1 MLSYLHSF
9 HAGNFA
15 DVLKHINLVHALDY
29 LTQKPKPMLYFDSH
43 SGAGVYRLGGSEAQK
58 NQEFANGIGV
68 LWNQDCSDY
77 TSLQQYKDLVQ
88 ELNSDKP
95 NELNFYPGSP
105 WFADQMLRDNDKIQ
119 LCELHPR
126 EQQTLRKNLGSNRR
140 IKLFFNDGFQQAIA
154 SMPPPSRRG
163 LMLIDPPYEDKKD
176 YAKVVQTLIECH
188 KRFAT
193 GSYALWYPVVERKT
207 IDKLCKNLQESGI
220 RNIQV
225 FELGIAPDSRG
236 RGMNGSGMLWINPP
250 WTLFAEMQKTLPFLA
265 KILGQANNSEGYY
278 RCEQLV
284 DE

>member
-1 MLSYLHSF
+1 MLSYLHSY

-15 DVLKHINLVHALDY
+15 DVLKHLNLVHALDY
-29 LTQKPKPMLYFDSH
+29 LSEKPKPMLYFDSH
-43 SGAGVYRLGGSEAQK
+43 SGAGIYQLHNAEAQK
-58 NQEFANGIGV
+58 NQEYLNGIGA
-68 LWNQDCSDY
+68 LWKIDCSDY
-77 TSLQQYKDLVQ
+77 PSLQRYKSLVA
-88 ELNSDKP
+88 ELNQPQDG
-95 NELNFYPGSP
+95 NLNFYPGSP
-105 WFADQMLRDNDKIQ
+105 WFADKLLREQDKLQ

-126 EQQTLRKNLGSNRR
+126 EQQSLRKNLGSNRR
-140 IKLFFNDGFQQAIA
+140 VKLFFKDGFQQAIA

-176 YAKVVQTLIECH
+176 YRKVVDTLVECH

-207 IDKLCKNLQESGI
+207 IDKMCKAFVESGM

-225 FELGIAPDSRG
+225 FELGIAPDTQG

-250 WTLFAEMQKTLPFLA
+250 WTLFAEMQSTLPFLA
-265 KILGQANNSEGYY
+265 EKLGQANNNRGYY

-284 DE
+284 AE